1 MTARER
7 FKRDLDRYYRT
18 LDNPSS
24 RWRRFRTI
32 VRREAIWATAVYRFG
47 QYLEEEAPRFVRW
60 IFRFPYAIVQRLIEM
75 LVGINLP
82 PKAQIGPGLYIAHH
96 GGIWINPG
104 VVMGEN
110 CNLAPQVMIGIAGK
124 TNRGTPVLGDRVWVG
139 PKATVNG
146 PLHIGSGA
154 VISPNSLVVT
164 HVPENA
170 VVIGVPAKILSYSG
184 SAKLINVPLEES
196 GNKEP

>member
-1 MTARER
+1 MR
-7 FKRDLDRYYRT
+7 
-18 LDNPSS
+18 S
-24 RWRRFRTI
+24 
-32 VRREAIWATAVYRFG
+32 EAIWATAVYRFG
-47 QYLEEEAPRFVRW
+47 QYLEQEAPTVVR
-60 IFRFPYAIVQRLIEM
+60 ILLRFPYSILQRLIEW

-82 PKAQIGPGLYIAHH
+82 PKAQIGPGLYIAHY
-96 GGIWINPG
+96 GGIWINPH
-104 VVMGEN
+104 VKMGEN
-110 CNLAPQVMIGIAGK
+110 CNIAPHVTIGIAGS
-124 TNRGTPVLGDRVWVG
+124 TNRGAPIIGDRVWIG

-170 VVIGVPAKILSYSG
+170 VVIGVPAKIMSYTG

-196 GNKEP
+196 